1 MVEQGPTEPMSIE
14 IDVEK
19 YRQLGETFREKHNR
33 IGNTLGD
40 DPAHF
45 FAFREILL
53 DMRFLPAG
61 RVQASVGSHVR
72 RQLSIASSLI
82 PLRTV

>member
-53 DMRFLPAG
+53 DMRC
-61 RVQASVGSHVR
+61 
-72 RQLSIASSLI
+72 
-82 PLRTV
+82 